1 MRPVV
6 VQFLKYPDILHW
18 GFEAS
23 YLGEDEYGDWVAV
36 PAGSR
41 RWKGEVSF
49 KPTKAP
55 AVFCAP
61 SDAWWHLHYSGAAG
75 DTYSHFVDIVT
86 PRVWRSENRYEMVDL
101 DLDLAIRHDG
111 DVEIQDE
118 DEFLEHQVRY
128 GYSEEMIDRA
138 TGETERIR
146 RELESRHEPFFE
158 VAEAWLRRV

>member
-1 MRPVV
+1 
-6 VQFLKYPDILHW
+6 
-18 GFEAS
+18 
-23 YLGEDEYGDWVAV
+23 
-36 PAGSR
+36 
-41 RWKGEVSF
+41 
-49 KPTKAP
+49 
-55 AVFCAP
+55 
-61 SDAWWHLHYSGAAG
+61 
-75 DTYSHFVDIVT
+75 
-86 PRVWRSENRYEMVDL
+86 MVDL